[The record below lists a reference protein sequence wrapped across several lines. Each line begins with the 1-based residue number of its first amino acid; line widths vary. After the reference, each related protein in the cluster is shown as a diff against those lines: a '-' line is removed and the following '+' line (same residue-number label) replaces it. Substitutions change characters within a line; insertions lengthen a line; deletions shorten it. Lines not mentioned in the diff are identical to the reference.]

1 MKKKKI
7 WHVYYGTRGSAGA
20 YIDRLQ
26 KAAISSGFKSSA
38 FVSSKYRFK
47 TPGIFKFFFPL
58 TDRTEKRNFFI
69 IALRY
74 LELALGYKILFLRAV
89 FTRPIVNL
97 NLIDD
102 LGLTFYFFRLLKTF
116 RIKVVITCHDVL
128 SHHQGLTRQRS
139 LMFDK
144 ADKLIVHS
152 KYASGVLSRIVGEKN
167 RKKIIRYPFPS
178 SPYEEILSPAKM
190 TAAGK
195 RMTDIIGRSGDYFLF
210 IGIIRKSKGIETLAE
225 AWEMSKA
232 KSANK
237 LVVAGKWSSRAV
249 HLKDTVKALP
259 NCVFID
265 KYLNDEEFIYLIK
278 NAKFVILPY
287 KDYAHSAVLFACAH
301 NDGAVI
307 CSDIELFTDLLPGY
321 TLTFSREKSKDLAA
335 LIDRTENFEKMKI
348 DSYRDILAKAV
359 GKSDMELEQ
368 KIEKAYAEV
377 L

>member
-1 MKKKKI
+1 MKKKI

-26 KAAISSGFKSSA
+26 KAVINSGFKSSA

-47 TPGIFKFFFPL
+47 TPGICKFFFPL
-58 TDRTEKRNFFI
+58 TDRTEKRNSLI

-74 LELALGYKILFLRAV
+74 LELAFGYKILFLRAV

-102 LGLTFYFFRLLKTF
+102 LALTFYFFRLLKTF
-116 RIKVVITCHDVL
+116 GIKVVITCHDVL

-139 LMFDK
+139 FMFDK

-152 KYASGVLSRIVGEKN
+152 SYAADILAGIVGEKN
-167 RKKIIRYPFPS
+167 REKIIRYPFPS
-178 SPYEEILSPAKM
+178 SPYEEILSLS
-190 TAAGK
+190 
-195 RMTDIIGRSGDYFLF
+195 RMADVRKTMAELIGRTGDYFLF

-225 AWEMSKA
+225 AWKMSKT
-232 KSANK
+232 KSTGK

-278 NAKFVILPY
+278 NAKFIILPY

-301 NDGAVI
+301 NRGAVI
-307 CSDIELFTDLLPGY
+307 CSDAELFSDILPGY
-321 TLTFSREKSKDLAA
+321 TLTFLREESKELAA
-335 LIDRTENFEKMKI
+335 LIDRAANFEKQEI

-359 GKSDMELEQ
+359 GKSDRELEQ
-368 KIEKAYAEV
+368 AVEKAYAEII
-377 L
+377 